1 MALFVE
7 FKKIRTKS
15 NLDNK
20 KEDKNGKFKAQK

>member
-7 FKKIRTKS
+7 FKKRTQS